1 MFYFSICNAF
11 QHKPS
16 RLKQI
21 SKDKFWK
28 DDNHAIYLD
37 PFNTEMIDQKLDYI
51 HNNPAKA
58 MLVEEPQHYIFSSA
72 RDYYDEQGLVEIELL
87 H

>member
-1 MFYFSICNAF
+1 
-11 QHKPS
+11 
-16 RLKQI
+16 
-21 SKDKFWK
+21 
-28 DDNHAIYLD
+28 
-37 PFNTEMIDQKLDYI
+37 MIDQKLDYI

-72 RDYYDEQGLVEIELL
+72 RDYYDEQGLVEIDFL